1 MPTLPPPAQAF
12 FFFFLNISTKL
23 SVRET
28 QKIKE
33 IQAVEG
39 PLSTGENFTE
49 TENQTPVW
57 LA

>member
-1 MPTLPPPAQAF
+1 MPTLPHPAQAF
-12 FFFFLNISTKL
+12 FFFFFNVSTKL
-23 SVRET
+23 YVRET

-39 PLSTGENFTE
+39 PLSTRENFTE

>member
-1 MPTLPPPAQAF
+1 MPTLPHPAQAF
-12 FFFFLNISTKL
+12 FFFNVSTKL
-23 SVRET
+23 YVRET

-39 PLSTGENFTE
+39 PLSTRENFTE